1 MTSQS
6 QSEGSPAP
14 DGAST
19 ATAQS
24 SSARQ
29 EERTFFGHPF
39 GLANLSGVEMWERFS
54 FYGLQA
60 LLAFYLYYSVADGG
74 LGMDKSTATSIVG
87 AYGGLVYLTG
97 VAGAWVA
104 DRILSAE
111 RTLYYSAVLVMLGHI
126 SLALMPG
133 YIGVILGLVFIAV
146 GSGALKTT
154 SQVVLGDLYDRDD
167 PRRDGGF
174 SIYYMG
180 VNIGGLLGPLITNAL
195 WGWKG
200 FHWGFG
206 AAALMMAIGLVQ
218 YTLLRK
224 QTIQDAGH
232 DVVNPLPRKKYLPVF
247 IGAAAAIVVFV
258 LLFITGVLKVGQLS
272 NITALLAVIIAVV
285 LWVQMYRSKLVTD
298 VERSRLVGFVPM
310 FVASVAFWSL
320 FQQQFTVI
328 AVYSDERLNRNLF
341 GMEIPPGV
349 VQSINPLFIILFAA
363 VFGAMWTKLGDK
375 QPSYAAKFSMAL
387 VVIGGALLLFLPFAG
402 GGANST
408 PMWAMV
414 LILFLFTMG
423 ELMLSPVGNSMATRL
438 APKAFPTR
446 MFGLW
451 LLSISLGTSLSGS
464 LAAFYNPEDPSAER
478 TYFVAMF
485 AVMVGLGAV
494 MFLARKWIL
503 KLFVDV
509 R

>member
-1 MTSQS
+1 
-6 QSEGSPAP
+6 
-14 DGAST
+14 
-19 ATAQS
+19 
-24 SSARQ
+24 
-29 EERTFFGHPF
+29 
-39 GLANLSGVEMWERFS
+39 MWERFS

-133 YIGVILGLVFIAV
+133 YVGVILGLVFIAV

-247 IGAAAAIVVFV
+247 IGAAAAVVVFV

-298 VERSRLVGFVPM
+298 VERSRLVGFIPM

-341 GMEIPPGV
+341 GLEIPPGV